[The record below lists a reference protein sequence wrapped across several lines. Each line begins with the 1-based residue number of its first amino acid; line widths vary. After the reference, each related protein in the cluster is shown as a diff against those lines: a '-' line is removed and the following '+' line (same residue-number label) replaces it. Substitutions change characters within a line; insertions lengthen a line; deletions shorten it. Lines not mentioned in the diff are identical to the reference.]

1 MYLIVNSQ
9 MEIHCSFAR
18 KPIDFSAYKSLKEH
32 HLYIIRIKNNPLI
45 SHFSVALVDAFD
57 GLSIEEGV
65 RVENYQDEH
74 VIKSDHFLLH
84 VRLDGIKYVT
94 TKYFLE
100 VVVDEATFISPT
112 FILEKN
118 EVSINPVE
126 YLLPGQSYIA
136 AAIYKFG
143 EAQPLEKEMQLLVSP
158 QQYTIVVPVPHVR
171 TITCSLIRAYNPVIV
186 GHAHIEKIDKRAHM
200 CRAVVKFSFD
210 VSTVIRIK
218 CVFTNIYGAEYAWMS
233 DKYRI

>member
-1 MYLIVNSQ
+1 

-18 KPIDFSAYKSLKEH
+18 KPIDFSTYKSLKEH
-32 HLYIIRIKNNPLI
+32 RLYIIKIKNNPLI

-65 RVENYQDEH
+65 RVENYQ
-74 VIKSDHFLLH
+74 VGGDHFLLH

-100 VVVDEATFISPT
+100 VIVDEVTFISPT
-112 FILEKN
+112 FMLEKN
-118 EVSINPVE
+118 EVSIDPVE
-126 YLLPGQSYIA
+126 YLLPGQSHIA
-136 AAIYKFG
+136 AAIYKSG
-143 EAQPLEKEMQLLVSP
+143 EAHPLEKEMYLLASP
-158 QQYTIVVPVPHVR
+158 QQYTIVVPAPHIS
-171 TITCSLIRAYNPVIV
+171 TIACSLIRAYNPVIV
-186 GHAHIEKIDKRAHM
+186 GHARVEKIDKLAHA
-200 CRAVVKFSFD
+200 CRAVVNFSFD

-233 DKYRI
+233 DKYKI